1 MNKHVDSEQ
10 FASALIASSNWN
22 LKDENEIHNAFE
34 VYLKAKDVA
43 DNHNAKLQKAKSKK
57 NKKDVKNSLEQLK
70 NIRF

>member
-1 MNKHVDSEQ
+1 MNKHVDSER

-43 DNHNAKLQKAKSKK
+43 DNHNAKLQ
-57 NKKDVKNSLEQLK
+57 
-70 NIRF
+70 